1 MVLFLQYHLILW
13 LHSKKVNTYAP
24 LLKKYLLF
32 NGVIFRDYGL
42 FKNVI
47 MDTMLVKQAS
57 LVNKKDLFSKCVVK
71 GRKFILI
78 AVYTILTL
86 GVKITKSIKRGCIW
100 KRF

>member
-1 MVLFLQYHLILW
+1 
-13 LHSKKVNTYAP
+13 
-24 LLKKYLLF
+24 
-32 NGVIFRDYGL
+32 
-42 FKNVI
+42 

-86 GVKITKSIKRGCIW
+86 GVKITKSIKRGCI
-100 KRF
+100 